1 MACAQSTSINSNAP
15 SLKASR
21 RDKFSLTY
29 MFTVGLSLQADGLA
43 AQYSR
48 AFKGELAQ
56 DKKGKGYLTAP
67 DYNDGRDTGFLVQQ
81 NMGKGWQ
88 RGHFASQ
95 KLRRQ

>member
-48 AFKGELAQ
+48 AFKGELVLYVGAPSVTYRCSRCFSLIY
-56 DKKGKGYLTAP
+56 GCYLHAIA
-67 DYNDGRDTGFLVQQ
+67 D
-81 NMGKGWQ
+81 
-88 RGHFASQ
+88 
-95 KLRRQ
+95 